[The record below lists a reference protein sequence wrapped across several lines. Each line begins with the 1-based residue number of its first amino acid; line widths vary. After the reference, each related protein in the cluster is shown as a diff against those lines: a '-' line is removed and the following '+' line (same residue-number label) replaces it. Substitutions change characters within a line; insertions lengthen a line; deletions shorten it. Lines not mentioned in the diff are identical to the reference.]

1 MLKTFKIGG
10 VHPPENK
17 LSAGEAIVT
26 LPLPEQVIIPLSQ
39 HIGAP
44 AVPTVKKGDHVK
56 AGQVIG
62 QAAGFISANIHSS
75 VSGTVVNIEAVTD
88 ASGYPRPSVI
98 IKVEGDEWDESVL
111 QEAEKKQPSDYTKEE
126 IIKAINAAGIV
137 GMGGATFPTQ
147 VKLSPPPGNKAEV
160 LIVNGVE
167 CEPYLTADH
176 RLMLEHGE
184 ELMSGIQLIK
194 RALGVERA
202 VIGIENNKP
211 DAITHLKQLA
221 AGIPGVEVCPLK
233 VKYPQGGEK
242 QLIKAV
248 TGKSVPSG
256 GLPIAVGAVVQNVG
270 TVYAV
275 YEAVMKH
282 KPLVERVVTVTGKS
296 VKKPGNY
303 LCRIGTPIARLIE
316 AAGGMPE
323 DTGKVISG
331 GPMMGKAVTSTDIAV
346 TKGTSGVL
354 LMPESESRRLPY
366 RNCIRC
372 GKCVDVCPMGLEP
385 YHLMLLAGENMLEAL
400 EEEHVMDCIECGSCM
415 YTCPAHRP
423 LLDLIRLGKNRT
435 GQMIRARKAAK
446 N

>member
-98 IKVEGDEWDESVL
+98 IQVEGDEWEESIL

-184 ELMSGIQLIK
+184 ELMTGIQLIK

-211 DAITHLKQLA
+211 DATTHLKQLP

-354 LMPESESRRLPY
+354 LMPESESQRLPY